1 MTVLIAGATGA
12 TGRRVVEEL
21 VRAGVPVR
29 ALVRDEARA
38 RELLPAGVVELA
50 VVDVG
55 DRPALERAMQ
65 GCDRV
70 ICATGARPSLDVT
83 GPLRVDYLGV
93 RNLVDAARAAGVSR
107 FVLVSSLCVSR
118 LLHPLNLF
126 WLVLF
131 WKRLGENYLRASDLD
146 WTIVRPGGLTEEEAT
161 PDLTLTGPDQLE
173 RGRLPRRQVA
183 RVCVAA
189 LDCPQASRQVVEI
202 VAADQPHGQSF
213 AEQFAAI
220 ATP

>member
-1 MTVLIAGATGA
+1 MTVLVAGATGA

-21 VRAGVPVR
+21 VQAGVPVR
-29 ALVRDEARA
+29 ALVRDADRARA
-38 RELLPAGVVELA
+38 LLPAGVELA
-50 VVDVG
+50 VADVG
-55 DRPALERAMQ
+55 DRPALERALQ

-131 WKRLGENYLRASDLD
+131 WKRLGENYLRTSGLD

-161 PDLTLTGPDQLE
+161 PDLTLVGADQLE

-189 LDCPQASRQVVEI
+189 LDCSAASRKVVEI
-202 VAADQPHGQSF
+202 VAADQPHGQGF